1 MDILNEPNNP
11 QNQENNSINSN
22 THEKKG
28 TFFKKKIIYIFFN
41 VNQFTDFLI
50 FTDTVDITE
59 FHFHRGIK
67 EI

>member
-28 TFFKKKIIYIFFN
+28 TFFKKKIIYIFSYYYLEKK
-41 VNQFTDFLI
+41 FLQQI
-50 FTDTVDITE
+50 M
-59 FHFHRGIK
+59 IK
-67 EI
+67 MQAKIL

>member
-28 TFFKKKIIYIFFN
+28 TFFKKKS
-41 VNQFTDFLI
+41 QEHWFLV
-50 FTDTVDITE
+50 FCDS
-59 FHFHRGIK
+59 K
-67 EI
+67 A

>member
-28 TFFKKKIIYIFFN
+28 TFLKRKSSIFSFS
-41 VNQFTDFLI
+41 L
-50 FTDTVDITE
+50 
-59 FHFHRGIK
+59 
-67 EI
+67 